1 MARVDSRP
9 IRQSSN
15 AILSF
20 SSFCI
25 TSLCLAFVIWK
36 SSKCFSKFFNK
47 PQVTTV
53 SVQKAANFP
62 FPSITICS
70 VFGDLGEYQKFNTSY
85 LEDVCGF
92 RYYKFPFQCT
102 SNFTCK
108 DENCFWSVSWFF
120 PQNEKYHLN
129 SICQIIKAAK
139 LASDASD
146 TSAMALVVFL
156 VSKYQI
162 IKIY

>member
-62 FPSITICS
+62 FPAITICS
-70 VFGDLGEYQKFNTSY
+70 VFGDLGEYQKFDTSY

-108 DENCFWSVSWFF
+108 DKKW
-120 PQNEKYHLN
+120 
-129 SICQIIKAAK
+129 
-139 LASDASD
+139 
-146 TSAMALVVFL
+146 FL
-156 VSKYQI
+156 VSLIILPSEWKIPFEFYLPNNQGRQTSHWHQCHGTGSFFGLEVSKYI
-162 IKIY
+162 NLRI